1 MENANKLILTSY
13 GLTMKVGKR
22 LIGKEFVGIDLT
34 DKKIFLFHEPHYSI
48 EPILIN
54 SCLALGFQKENILL
68 SGQQKS
74 AEEVKNCDLFYVT
87 EGNVFEVMAL
97 LRERGLDRVIQ
108 EAFREGNKIY
118 IGASAG
124 AMIAGVSIEEGES
137 FDRNF
142 MRMKDYQGLGLYNG
156 VVIPHYTKEELNRYI
171 RNSQGIKEKYPQIL
185 SVANTRSLVLE
196 V

>member
-1 MENANKLILTSY
+1 MGNTNKLILTSY

-22 LIGKEFVGIDLT
+22 LIRKALTGMDLK

-54 SCLALGFQKENILL
+54 SCLALGFQRENIIL

-74 AEEVKNCDLFYVT
+74 SKEVKNCDLFYVT
-87 EGNVFEVMAL
+87 EGNVFEVMSL
-97 LRERGLDRVIQ
+97 LRERGLDSVFQ

-142 MRMKDYQGLGLYNG
+142 MSMKDYQGLGLFSG
-156 VVIPHYTKEELNRYI
+156 VVLPHYTKEELNRYI
-171 RNSQGIKEKYPQIL
+171 KSSPGIKEKYPQIL
-185 SVANTRSLVLE
+185 SVANTRSLILE